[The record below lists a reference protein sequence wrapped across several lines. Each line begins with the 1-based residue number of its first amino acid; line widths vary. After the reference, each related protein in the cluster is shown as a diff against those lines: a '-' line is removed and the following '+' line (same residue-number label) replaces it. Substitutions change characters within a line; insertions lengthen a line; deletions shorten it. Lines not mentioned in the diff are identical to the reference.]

1 MKSKKSKKVEKVS
14 LPSIQ
19 DYLKYV
25 KSENKTTSD
34 NTVGYS
40 HYVYVK

>member
-1 MKSKKSKKVEKVS
+1 MKIKKSKKVEKPS

-25 KSENKTTSD
+25 KSENKTTNE
-34 NTVGYS
+34 NTVGYYHS
-40 HYVYVK
+40 VYVK